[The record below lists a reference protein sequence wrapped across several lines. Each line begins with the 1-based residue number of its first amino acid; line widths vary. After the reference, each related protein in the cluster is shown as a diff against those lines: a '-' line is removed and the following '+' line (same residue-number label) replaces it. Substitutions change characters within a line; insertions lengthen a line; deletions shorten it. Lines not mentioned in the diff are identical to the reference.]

1 MKIAYRLLLM
11 IAAATLPLMVALGYF
26 MLTGVSKDINFAR
39 QELLG
44 NGYQRALEG
53 VLEPVLRYGLHQGSG
68 NAATAEGEKIG
79 TALGALKQVDA
90 KLGAALEFTSEGLA
104 RRKRQDANVS
114 SVEVLWEQVRTAAAG
129 DSDAQLGK
137 LIATLRTM
145 ITHAGDTSN
154 LILDPDLDSYYL
166 MDATLVAMPQMQE
179 RIARIGREV
188 FPLFGAQE
196 LTLEQRISLAVHAA
210 MLRESDVARVQ
221 ADLDTAL
228 NEDAGAHGVSETLAP
243 NLTPALGRASE
254 SALALASA
262 LEARA
267 AGTEKA
273 VGQEEFAK
281 LAEEA
286 LDANFRG
293 WEAAVK
299 ELDVLLNLRI
309 SALRSDGMVALFI
322 LVLGVSAALAVALKI
337 SQGITR
343 PIRNVAAMLKD
354 ISEGEG
360 DLTRRLA
367 ISSHD
372 EIGELAS
379 YFDLF
384 VGKLQRIIAEITATT
399 VTVADSSGALLAV
412 SQQTARNVE
421 VLSSRTDTVAAAAE
435 EASANTLSVAASME
449 EASINLGSVAAAT
462 EQMSATIGQIASNT
476 ERARSIS
483 NEAGQQAATV
493 STMMQELGHA
503 AREIGKVTDA
513 INEISSQTNLLAL
526 NATIEAA
533 RAGAAGKGFAVVANE
548 IKELARQTAM
558 ATDDI
563 KAKIAGVQGASG
575 TAIRDIERI
584 TGVIGEIGN
593 LVTDISASIDEQAT
607 VTRDVAANIAQASA
621 GVQDANERVGQTASV
636 SKMIAEDI
644 AGVSATAAEIR
655 VGGEQVQS
663 SSAGLARAAAQLND
677 WAGQFKV

>member
-1 MKIAYRLLLM
+1 MKITYRLLLM
-11 IAAATLPLMVALGYF
+11 IAVATLPLMLALCYF

-44 NGYQRALEG
+44 NQYQAALESA
-53 VLEPVLRYGLHQGSG
+53 LEPVLRYGLAKSSG
-68 NAATAEGEKIG
+68 ASPDGWEEKISSAFDALKKVDADLG
-79 TALGALKQVDA
+79 TALD
-90 KLGAALEFTSEGLA
+90 FTPEGLA
-104 RRKRQDANVS
+104 KRKRQDANVAA
-114 SVEVLWEQVRTAAAG
+114 VTAKWDRVRSAAPGEA
-129 DSDAQLGK
+129 DVTLTS
-137 LIATLRTM
+137 LITDLRTM

-166 MDATLVAMPQMQE
+166 MDITLVAMPQMQE

-188 FPLFGAQE
+188 LPLFGAQE
-196 LTLEQRISLAVHAA
+196 LTMEQRIALAVHAA
-210 MLRESDVARVQ
+210 LLRESDVARVQ
-221 ADLDTAL
+221 ADLETAL

-243 NLTPALGRASE
+243 NLTPALTQ
-254 SALALASA
+254 ASA
-262 LEARA
+262 AALSMASAIEARA
-267 AGTEKA
+267 TGTGKVLTA
-273 VGQEEFAK
+273 AEFST
-281 LAEEA
+281 LSGSA

-293 WEAAVK
+293 WEAAVE
-299 ELDVLLNLRI
+299 ELNILLKIRI
-309 SALRSDGMVALFI
+309 GDLRSDGLLALVI
-322 LVLGVSAALAVALKI
+322 LLVGVSFALGVALKI
-337 SQGITR
+337 SHGITR

-367 ISSHD
+367 IASRD

-379 YFDLF
+379 YFDHF
-384 VGKLQRIIAEITATT
+384 VGKLQRIIADITATT
-399 VTVADSSGALLAV
+399 VTVADSSGDLLVV

-421 VLSSRTDTVAAAAE
+421 LLSGRTDTVAAAAE

-462 EQMSATIGQIASNT
+462 EQMSTTIGQIASNT
-476 ERARSIS
+476 ERARAIS
-483 NEAGQQAATV
+483 NDAGQQAFAV
-493 STMMQELGHA
+493 SGMMQELGLA
-503 AREIGKVTDA
+503 AREIGKVTNT

-548 IKELARQTAM
+548 IKDLARQTAL
-558 ATDDI
+558 ATEDI
-563 KAKIAGVQGASG
+563 KTKIDSVQGASG
-575 TAIRDIERI
+575 SAIRDIQRI

-607 VTRDVAANIAQASA
+607 VTREVAGYIAQASA

-644 AGVSATAAEIR
+644 AGVSAAAAEIR

-663 SSAGLARAAAQLND
+663 SSAGLARAAEQLNNL
-677 WAGQFKV
+677 ACQFKV

>member
-1 MKIAYRLLLM
+1 MKITYRLLLM
-11 IAAATLPLMVALGYF
+11 IAVATLPLMLALCYF

-44 NGYQRALEG
+44 NQYQAALESA
-53 VLEPVLRYGLHQGSG
+53 LEPVLRYGLAKSSG
-68 NAATAEGEKIG
+68 ASPDGWEEKISSAFDALKKVDADLG
-79 TALGALKQVDA
+79 TALD
-90 KLGAALEFTSEGLA
+90 FTPEGLA
-104 RRKRQDANVS
+104 KRKRQDANVAA
-114 SVEVLWEQVRTAAAG
+114 VTAKWDRVRSAAPGEA
-129 DSDAQLGK
+129 DVTLTS
-137 LIATLRTM
+137 LITDLRTM

-166 MDATLVAMPQMQE
+166 MDITLVAMPQMQE

-188 FPLFGAQE
+188 LPLFGAQE
-196 LTLEQRISLAVHAA
+196 LTMEQRIALAVHAA
-210 MLRESDVARVQ
+210 LLRESDVARVQ
-221 ADLDTAL
+221 ADLETAL

-243 NLTPALGRASE
+243 NLTPALTQASE
-254 SALALASA
+254 AALLMASA
-262 LEARA
+262 IEARA
-267 AGTEKA
+267 TGTGNVLTA
-273 VGQEEFAK
+273 AEFSA
-281 LAEEA
+281 LSGSA

-293 WEAAVK
+293 WEAAVE
-299 ELDVLLNLRI
+299 ELNVLLNIRI
-309 SALRSDGMVALFI
+309 GDLRSDGLLALVI
-322 LVLGVSAALAVALKI
+322 LLVGVSFALGVALKI
-337 SQGITR
+337 SHGITR

-367 ISSHD
+367 IASRD

-379 YFDLF
+379 YFDHF
-384 VGKLQRIIAEITATT
+384 VGKLQRIIADITATT
-399 VTVADSSGALLAV
+399 VTVADSSGDLLVV

-421 VLSSRTDTVAAAAE
+421 LLSGRTDTVAAAAE

-476 ERARSIS
+476 ERARAIS
-483 NEAGQQAATV
+483 NDAGQQAFTV
-493 STMMQELGHA
+493 SGMMQELGLA
-503 AREIGKVTDA
+503 AREIGKVTNT

-548 IKELARQTAM
+548 IKDLARQTAL
-558 ATDDI
+558 ATEDI
-563 KAKIAGVQGASG
+563 KTKIASVQGASG
-575 TAIRDIERI
+575 SAIRDIQRI

-607 VTRDVAANIAQASA
+607 VTREVAGNIAQASA

-644 AGVSATAAEIR
+644 AGVSAAAAEIR

-663 SSAGLARAAAQLND
+663 SSAGLARAAEQLNNL
-677 WAGQFKV
+677 AGQFKV